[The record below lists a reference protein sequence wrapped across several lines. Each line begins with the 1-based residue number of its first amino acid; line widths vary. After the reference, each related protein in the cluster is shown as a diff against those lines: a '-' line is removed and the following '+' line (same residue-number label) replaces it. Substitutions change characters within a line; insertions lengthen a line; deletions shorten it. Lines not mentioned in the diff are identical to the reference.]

1 MGQLAFKTAC
11 AVIRRIEMK
20 ARASLKEMTVLFTMC
35 IGLCFIPNISGAH
48 CDTLEGPVVTVAKVT
63 LEKGD
68 VTPILK
74 WIRAKDEKEV
84 KDLFNKTLVVR
95 KQSKEAKEL
104 ADMYF
109 FETLVRIHRAGEG
122 APYTGL
128 KREPVEPI
136 IGAADKALESGTSD
150 NLIKLVDD
158 AVANGI
164 RERFEH
170 TKETKKHA
178 DESIEAGRKFV
189 EAYVEFTHYV
199 ERLHLDATTPS
210 GHAKEPETAGGEGHR
225 HH

>member
-1 MGQLAFKTAC
+1 
-11 AVIRRIEMK
+11 MK
-20 ARASLKEMTVLFTMC
+20 ARVSFIKTVMMFGIC
-35 IGLCFIPNISGAH
+35 IGIWFIPNIAASH
-48 CDTLEGPVVTVAKVT
+48 CDTLEGPVVVAAKVA

-74 WIRAKDEKEV
+74 WIQAKDEKEV

-136 IGAADKALESGTSD
+136 IGAADRALESGTAD

-158 AVANGI
+158 AVAKGI

-210 GHAKEPETAGGEGHR
+210 GHAKEPETAGGEGH
-225 HH
+225 HHH